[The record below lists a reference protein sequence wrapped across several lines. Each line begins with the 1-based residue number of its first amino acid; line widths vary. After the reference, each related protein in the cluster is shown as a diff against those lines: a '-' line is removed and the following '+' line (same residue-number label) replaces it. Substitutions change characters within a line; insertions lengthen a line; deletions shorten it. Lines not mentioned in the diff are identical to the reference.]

1 VVSPVAFGGL
11 RAAAYRCRQGAS
23 LSELPEAAAPL
34 MEPGRSSAATREP
47 ERSSAG
53 ARQAQRSAAP
63 EVLAQ
68 RVPRPAEVSA
78 QCAPLVVAA
87 AAVAVSSDAP
97 PEGAVEASDAP
108 RAAEVEAAPDAP
120 REGAAAEASDEAV
133 ARPQAAEAEA
143 PGEQGAAAE
152 ASDEAAAQRQ
162 AAGVLDGAAG
172 LRAAGPSASACR
184 RDQALPWPALLPAG
198 RFARARHLP
207 RIAWP

>member
-1 VVSPVAFGGL
+1 MVSPVAFDGL
-11 RAAAYRCRQGAS
+11 PAAAYRCRQGAS

-47 ERSSAG
+47 EHSSAG
-53 ARQAQRSAAP
+53 ARQVQRSAAP

-68 RVPRPAEVSA
+68 RVPRLAEEV
-78 QCAPLVVAA
+78 QCAPLEVAA
-87 AAVAVSSDAP
+87 EVAVSSDVP
-97 PEGAVEASDAP
+97 PAAVA
-108 RAAEVEAAPDAP
+108 VAAPD
-120 REGAAAEASDEAV
+120 EAAAQ
-133 ARPQAAEAEA
+133 PQAAEAVV
-143 PGEQGAAAE
+143 PGEQGVAAE
-152 ASDEAAAQRQ
+152 VAARDEAAAQRQ